1 MTIIIFVIWKE
12 NCLLH
17 FLSEF
22 PKQATDS
29 KVYLLTTKATMK
41 ITYKIPRILRKQGSL
56 NQHDHSSYKLTETKA
71 P

>member
-29 KVYLLTTKATMK
+29 KVYFLTTKATMK